1 MKKKADRT
9 KIADFCLEL
18 PDLTLHFPAMLDYST
33 WDINVIIMQV
43 AYLLQRMFLD
53 LTETDWYQFFQTG
66 TNKLRAAGIFP
77 LNTGTIIFLVERLQ
91 WKLWIPFLKS
101 FSMI

>member
-1 MKKKADRT
+1 
-9 KIADFCLEL
+9 
-18 PDLTLHFPAMLDYST
+18 
-33 WDINVIIMQV
+33 MQV
-43 AYLLQRMFLD
+43 AYLLQRMFLE

-66 TNKLRAAGIFP
+66 INKLWASGIFP

-91 WKLWIPFLKS
+91 WKLWIPFFKS

>member
-1 MKKKADRT
+1 MKKKANRT

-18 PDLTLHFPAMLDYST
+18 PDLTLHFQAMLDYST

-77 LNTGTIIFLVERLQ
+77 LNTGAIIFLVERLQ
-91 WKLWIPFLKS
+91 WKLWIPF
-101 FSMI
+101 